1 MLAFNHLGKLGQLGN
16 QMFQYAALKG
26 ISAHK
31 RYDWC
36 IPNHKNVFV
45 DAFGNKLKIE
55 LFECFNL
62 LNLKPH
68 NLSILDNGYA
78 PIVQEKFFHFD
89 EELYN
94 LCPNDVSLSGY
105 FQSEKWFKNIENE
118 IRDDF
123 SFREE
128 IFFPCKEMIDQIDS
142 PISLHIRRGDFL
154 ENSENHFNLDLDYY
168 AKGLSL
174 FESDR
179 NVIIFSDDP
188 EWCKQQKLFSADR
201 FMISESDNSYVDLCL
216 MTLCS
221 DFIIANSTFSWW
233 GSWLCNNYDKKIIA
247 PSKWFG
253 PNLKNNSTKDLILK
267 DWVVI

>member
-16 QMFQYAALKG
+16 QMFQYASLKG

-31 RYDWC
+31 GYDWC
-36 IPNHKNVFV
+36 IPNHKEIVV
-45 DAFGNKLKIE
+45 DSLGNKLRIE

-62 LNLKPH
+62 SSLKPH

-78 PIVQEKFFHFD
+78 PIVREKFFHFD

-94 LCPNDVSLSGY
+94 LCPNDVSLCGY
-105 FQSEKWFKNIENE
+105 FQSERWFKNIESE

-123 SFREE
+123 SFNEE
-128 IFFPCKEMIDQIDS
+128 IFFPCKEMMSQIVD

-154 ENSENHFNLDLDYY
+154 KNSENHFNLDLDYY
-168 AKGLSL
+168 EKALSL
-174 FESDR
+174 FESGR

-188 EWCKQQKLFSADR
+188 EWCKNQKIFSADR
-201 FMISESDNSYVDLCL
+201 FMISESDNHYVDLCL

-233 GSWLCNNYDKKIIA
+233 GSWLSNNDSKKIVA

-253 PNLKNNSTKDLILK
+253 PNLKNNDTKDLILK
-267 DWVVI
+267 DWIVI